1 MLIPGATYR
10 QYLAALIGAH
20 GLLVCALLLMAAP
33 ARAGHLPIDQI
44 RLPDGFEI
52 AIFADSVP
60 NARQLSISPAGTV
73 FAGSRREGKVYAI
86 IDKNRDWQADE
97 VFVVASGLNM
107 PTGTAFRDGALY
119 VAATNR
125 VLRFD
130 NIESR
135 LDDPPPPVVLV
146 DNLPSVRQHGWRHMK
161 FGADG
166 RLYIPIG
173 IPCNACEA
181 PAPFGEIL
189 SFDADGQNR
198 AAYVSG
204 IRSVQGLDWHPVTG
218 EMWFSDNGRDMMGD
232 DVPPD
237 EINRVSIRGEN
248 FGAPWCH
255 GGTIPDPDLPGAAC
269 DGFTPPMALL
279 PAHVAPLGI
288 AFYDGDQ
295 FPEAYRGRLFVM
307 EHGSWNRSTPIGYR
321 ITMLDFDSSGAPNYQ
336 VFAEGWLGEDGNSW
350 GRPADILVAPDG
362 SLLIADDGAGVI
374 YRISYTGAR

>member
-1 MLIPGATYR
+1 MFIPV
-10 QYLAALIGAH
+10 AAHRLFSTALMGLP
-20 GLLVCALLLMAAP
+20 GLLIWALLLAP
-33 ARAGHLPIDQI
+33 ARAGHLPIDEI

-60 NARQLSISPAGTV
+60 NVRQLSISPAGTV

-86 IDKNRDWQADE
+86 VDENRDWQADE
-97 VFVVASGLNM
+97 VFVIASGLSM

-130 NIESR
+130 NIESQ
-135 LDDPPPPVVLV
+135 LDDPPQPIVVV
-146 DNLPSVRQHGWRHMK
+146 DDLPSARQHGWRYMK

-173 IPCNACEA
+173 IPCNACDA
-181 PAPFGEIL
+181 PAPYGQIL
-189 SFDADGQNR
+189 GVDPDGQNR
-198 AAYVSG
+198 APYVSG

-218 EMWFSDNGRDMMGD
+218 EMWFSDNGRDRMGD
-232 DVPPD
+232 NVPPD
-237 EINRVSIRGEN
+237 EINRVGRQGEN
-248 FGAPWCH
+248 YGAPWCH
-255 GGTIPDPDLPGAAC
+255 GGTIPDPDLPGASC
-269 DGFTPPMALL
+269 DRFAPPVANL

-295 FPEAYRGRLFVM
+295 FPEAYQNRLFVV

-321 ITMLDFDSSGAPNYQ
+321 ITMLDFDADGAPVYQ
-336 VFAEGWLGEDGNSW
+336 VFAEGWLGQDGDYW
-350 GRPADILVAPDG
+350 GRPADIFIAPDG
-362 SLLIADDGAGVI
+362 SLLIADDSAGAV
-374 YRISYTGAR
+374 YRISYTGTR